1 MMRRA
6 DLPVTVKEETL
17 SVTWKDVGLG
27 LGRLG
32 FIAARIALITVTA
45 SLALAWAS
53 GYVQALAEGVWVR

>member
-1 MMRRA
+1 MA
-6 DLPVTVKEETL
+6 VKEETL

-32 FIAARIALITVTA
+32 FIVARIALITLTT

-53 GYVQALAEGVWVR
+53 GYVQAMAEGALR

>member
-1 MMRRA
+1 M
-6 DLPVTVKEETL
+6 TVKEETL

-32 FIAARIALITVTA
+32 FIVARIALITLTT

-53 GYVQALAEGVWVR
+53 GYVQALAEGALR

>member
-1 MMRRA
+1 MMHRS

-32 FIAARIALITVTA
+32 FIVARIALITLTT

-53 GYVQALAEGVWVR
+53 GYVQAMAEGALR